1 MLNWVRRR
9 NFSKFIEILIFFF
22 VVFFCVGTRSE
33 TGSESFS
40 QSASSLDRED
50 DENSIVRQETPP
62 PTPKTPKDDFEVLT
76 DLQISEMAKQN
87 FNEDLNQIVP
97 VSYDDQALV
106 SMKEKSTQEKVKF
119 LVFLDFLKL
128 IFVFWFR
135 SWILFVL
142 LKL

>member
-1 MLNWVRRR
+1 M
-9 NFSKFIEILIFFF
+9 IFFF
-22 VVFFCVGTRSE
+22 VGTRSE

-50 DENSIVRQETPP
+50 DENSIVRQATPP

-76 DLQISEMAKQN
+76 DAQISEIAKQN

-106 SMKEKSTQEKVKF
+106 SMKEKSTQEKVKQILFLIFVLDFLNF
-119 LVFLDFLKL
+119 LVFCL
-128 IFVFWFR
+128 FR